1 MFSISPV
8 DGRYAPLTKELIPI
22 FSESGV
28 IKYRIFV
35 ELKYLE
41 VLSNTLDSLDPLP
54 FDILSEIYTTL
65 TPIELSKVKEIEK
78 KTNHDV
84 KAIEIYLRTK
94 LPIKYH
100 PFIHFGLTSQDV
112 NSIVYTTQIYDA
124 NTNIID
130 PIINTLCRSLK
141 ILIQCSD
148 HPLLCLTH
156 GQPATPSTM
165 KRQLTVYIER
175 LSNLTQQREYLKY
188 RTKFGGATGGM
199 NAHKVAYPDIDWEQF
214 SDHFVKQ
221 FNSNFIRNK
230 NCSQIDHYDNHTSF
244 FNYYQQV
251 ATVLIDLCQDIW
263 LYISRGVFRLKVVE
277 GETGSSTMPH
287 KVNPINFENAEG
299 NLHLTVSLFQL
310 LSRRLPVSRLQ
321 RDLSDSTLIR
331 NIGVAY
337 GHFLI
342 ALKKIIKGLDQLQI
356 DTTTMFLELKDNPAL
371 LTEAIQTV
379 MRKNGYADAYDQL
392 KSISRGK
399 SITLEGLRD
408 FIESVNLDNEDKKRL
423 LELTVVQYAE
433 LSKKTV

>member
-1 MFSISPV
+1 MAGVFLNFSTNHKYQYKNRITITDKMFSISPV

-165 KRQLTVYIER
+165 KRQLT
-175 LSNLTQQREYLKY
+175 
-188 RTKFGGATGGM
+188 F
-199 NAHKVAYPDIDWEQF
+199 
-214 SDHFVKQ
+214 
-221 FNSNFIRNK
+221 
-230 NCSQIDHYDNHTSF
+230 
-244 FNYYQQV
+244 
-251 ATVLIDLCQDIW
+251 
-263 LYISRGVFRLKVVE
+263 
-277 GETGSSTMPH
+277 
-287 KVNPINFENAEG
+287 
-299 NLHLTVSLFQL
+299 
-310 LSRRLPVSRLQ
+310 
-321 RDLSDSTLIR
+321 
-331 NIGVAY
+331 
-337 GHFLI
+337 
-342 ALKKIIKGLDQLQI
+342 
-356 DTTTMFLELKDNPAL
+356 
-371 LTEAIQTV
+371 
-379 MRKNGYADAYDQL
+379 
-392 KSISRGK
+392 
-399 SITLEGLRD
+399 
-408 FIESVNLDNEDKKRL
+408 
-423 LELTVVQYAE
+423 
-433 LSKKTV
+433 